1 MTQQES
7 WGHWRPQF
15 SSGELSDQVRAW
27 FRRVECPA
35 CSAGV
40 GRACRSASGYPTDH
54 HRARRDAA
62 GPPPYEEWREQG
74 LIPKTPRPPSA
85 AILEASH
92 AAREEFRIDQ
102 PLGDAV
108 ALVRRFLADGLSL
121 LMDDAV
127 MDRIDDDVRTLL
139 LARGPEGSAEVVTVL
154 ASQIARLLI
163 LAAPDGDPD
172 ALYRDWI
179 RSQIE
184 SAREFQRAE
193 QRWRPQES

>member
-1 MTQQES
+1 
-7 WGHWRPQF
+7 
-15 SSGELSDQVRAW
+15 
-27 FRRVECPA
+27 
-35 CSAGV
+35 
-40 GRACRSASGYPTDH
+40 
-54 HRARRDAA
+54 
-62 GPPPYEEWREQG
+62 
-74 LIPKTPRPPSA
+74 
-85 AILEASH
+85 
-92 AAREEFRIDQ
+92 IDQ

-154 ASQIARLLI
+154 ASQIATFLI

-172 ALYRDWI
+172 TLYSDWI

-184 SAREFQRAE
+184 SARDFQRA
-193 QRWRPQES
+193 QQGPRPQES